1 MYSLPWNSLAVKLA
15 HERNF
20 VVNNTNYATPVES
33 AVLDVFKHTTAT
45 FMLIPFRISYKM
57 MMMMFSKKLTKYK
70 IHARIVK
77 LVSCRIFAMAHSIKV
92 ISYL

>member
-1 MYSLPWNSLAVKLA
+1 MKLA

-45 FMLIPFRISYKM
+45 FMLIPFRISCK
-57 MMMMFSKKLTKYK
+57 MMMMFSKKLTKYLQELSNWFLAGFLQWHILSK
-70 IHARIVK
+70 
-77 LVSCRIFAMAHSIKV
+77 
-92 ISYL
+92 